1 MAIQYIEDNWDDLKE
16 HITDKNTFYKQFDV
30 HPSIIKESDDEKNR
44 LVYEL
49 NKLSKKELLKKYKG
63 EKNFNHK
70 GIYKETIVS
79 AILDEEY
86 NIKMTSEAVKK
97 SASRFAKSIQVQKIP
112 KDIRD
117 I

>member
-16 HITDKNTFYKQFDV
+16 HIVEKNTFYKQFDV
-30 HPSIIKESDDEKNR
+30 NPTLIKESDDEKNA

-49 NKLSKKELLKKYKG
+49 NKLSKKELLKRYKG
-63 EKNFNHK
+63 EDDFDRPSV
-70 GIYKETIVS
+70 YKEAVVS
-79 AILDEEY
+79 AILDNEY
-86 NIKMTSEAVKK
+86 GIKMSSDAIKK
-97 SASRFAKSIQVQKIP
+97 TASRYAKSIKVQNVP